1 VQSAPLTSSEKT
13 EVLRRQAFKC
23 NRCQADLEPI
33 GRTPAH
39 FFRSGPPPPAKGAP
53 ATANV
58 VALCPSCR
66 AKSDSDQD
74 KHSEA
79 KKKRQRDSEPAR
91 TAKKF
96 VKTGFDT
103 RKF

>member
-23 NRCQADLEPI
+23 NQCQADLEPI
-33 GRTPAH
+33 GSSPAH
-39 FFRSGPPPPAKGAP
+39 FYRTGMASAKGAS

-58 VALCPSCR
+58 VALCPSCL
-66 AKSDSDQD
+66 AKSDPEPEKS
-74 KHSEA
+74 SEA
-79 KKKRQRDSEPAR
+79 KKRRQRDSEPAR